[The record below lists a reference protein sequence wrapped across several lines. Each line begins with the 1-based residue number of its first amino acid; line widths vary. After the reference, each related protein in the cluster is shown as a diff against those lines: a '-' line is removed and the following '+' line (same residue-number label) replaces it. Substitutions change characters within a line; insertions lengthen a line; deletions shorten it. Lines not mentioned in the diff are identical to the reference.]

1 MRFIFIVF
9 ICSLLF
15 VSCKGRLSREEAK
28 ELLSVMADSALV
40 FDSAYDDDVE
50 AVPEVYEEELF
61 DDFIFN
67 FSTDEQLQKERI
79 QFPLVVI
86 SESGTD
92 TIPSDQW
99 EHDELFNLRNYYT
112 LLFDKEE
119 DMDLIGNIDID
130 SVSIE
135 WINIPEKLIK
145 QYDFRRDNGRW
156 ALNAIV
162 KRQLEKADNTNF
174 LSFFYR
180 FSTDSLYQAR
190 MVRRPLKFITI
201 DPDDDFSIIET
212 TLDVNQWFAFKPD
225 LPVGKLTN
233 IDYGQMNKSTSNRKI
248 LALKGLDNGF
258 SNLLYFRRKSGNDWE
273 LYKFEDISM

>member
-135 WINIPEKLIK
+135 WINILEKLIK
-145 QYDFRRDNGRW
+145 QYDFRCDNG
-156 ALNAIV
+156 
-162 KRQLEKADNTNF
+162 
-174 LSFFYR
+174 
-180 FSTDSLYQAR
+180 
-190 MVRRPLKFITI
+190 
-201 DPDDDFSIIET
+201 
-212 TLDVNQWFAFKPD
+212 
-225 LPVGKLTN
+225 
-233 IDYGQMNKSTSNRKI
+233 
-248 LALKGLDNGF
+248 
-258 SNLLYFRRKSGNDWE
+258 
-273 LYKFEDISM
+273 

>member
-1 MRFIFIVF
+1 MRIIFIVF

-15 VSCKGRLSREEAK
+15 ASCKGRLSREEAK

-40 FDSAYDDDVE
+40 FDSTYDDVE

-112 LLFDKEE
+112 LLFDKEK
-119 DMDLIGNIDID
+119 I
-130 SVSIE
+130 
-135 WINIPEKLIK
+135 WI
-145 QYDFRRDNGRW
+145 
-156 ALNAIV
+156 
-162 KRQLEKADNTNF
+162 
-174 LSFFYR
+174 
-180 FSTDSLYQAR
+180 
-190 MVRRPLKFITI
+190 
-201 DPDDDFSIIET
+201 
-212 TLDVNQWFAFKPD
+212 
-225 LPVGKLTN
+225 
-233 IDYGQMNKSTSNRKI
+233 
-248 LALKGLDNGF
+248 
-258 SNLLYFRRKSGNDWE
+258 
-273 LYKFEDISM
+273 